1 MRRLEKLGMT
11 LTEKIYKLE
20 LECFTEPWSQK
31 SIETLA
37 QSENFIISTE
47 FDNDGNLI
55 AYAFGECIK
64 SINQAEIYRI
74 AVLPQMRNQ
83 GLGQEV
89 LKNFINLCEN
99 NQCEI
104 IILEVRE
111 NNKSAIS
118 LYEKLHFNIVG
129 VRKKYYQNPDESAVL
144 MEYIFSL

>member
-1 MRRLEKLGMT
+1 MT

-20 LECFTEPWSQK
+20 LECFREPWSQK
-31 SIETLA
+31 SIESLT

-64 SINQAEIYRI
+64 SINQAELYRI
-74 AVLPQMRNQ
+74 AVSLKMRNQ
-83 GLGQEV
+83 GLGQKV
-89 LKNFINLCEN
+89 LKKFINLCAKS
-99 NQCEI
+99 QCQI

-118 LYEKLHFNIVG
+118 LYEKLHFDIVG
-129 VRKKYYQNPDESAVL
+129 IRKKYYQNPDENAVL